1 MKNTTLAKEVCNR
14 SVTYLVDR
22 NSGENYCTNTPCFY
36 QNPTLSIFLQKQT
49 KKKSS
54 RHINFQIICNIF
66 WSNHFKSSAKQKF
79 LFTELVSVLD
89 RNARIDYRVPSQL
102 IGHSSIKNFL
112 NFGSIVELA
121 ITQYG
126 YPGIIAPVC
135 NSLKFRGHDL
145 GIFVPDSE
153 LLAADQ
159 KCL

>member
-1 MKNTTLAKEVCNR
+1 MQKKRWKSKPYIINFSTKNRQKK
-14 SVTYLVDR
+14 
-22 NSGENYCTNTPCFY
+22 NYCAI
-36 QNPTLSIFLQKQT
+36 LIFRSFATFFGLT
-49 KKKSS
+49 IFRSS
-54 RHINFQIICNIF
+54 T
-66 WSNHFKSSAKQKF
+66 KQKF
-79 LFTELVSVLD
+79 LFTEFMSVLEQ
-89 RNARIDYRVPSQL
+89 NARIDSRVPSQL
-102 IGHSSIKNFL
+102 IGHSSITNFL

-121 ITQYG
+121 ITQFG